1 MYDAADTLETC
12 VFEGEGWEEEEEED
26 EVEAEAEAAA
36 VCWQVTVVH
45 LKRGA
50 PLFLGTS
57 INIVPNTS
65 NKTGMKS
72 LPRSLCCF

>member
-1 MYDAADTLETC
+1 MVTYIQTRRARR
-12 VFEGEGWEEEEEED
+12 GGGGGGGGGW
-26 EVEAEAEAAA
+26 V

-50 PLFLGTS
+50 PLFRGTS